1 MRVALLIEYHGK
13 DFSGWQ
19 IQPGERT
26 VQGELEAAFKKVV
39 RIESPILGSGRTD
52 TGVHSSGMVAHI
64 DLDDKWKDDLYQLQ
78 HSINGV
84 TGYDVVLKDMRIV
97 PDDFHARFSATSR
110 EYVYTV
116 LHGKTAIYREL
127 VWQVWGEID
136 LEAMRQAATALSGKM
151 DFTSLSKQT
160 DAVKDYICTIM
171 KSQWEQYD
179 DKLLYTI
186 KANRFVRGMVRA
198 IVGSMLEVGKGR
210 LALSDFRSLLTDP
223 QEFERAKYIAPAC
236 GLVLRRVEYPPE
248 CNLW

>member
-19 IQPGERT
+19 VQPGERT

-39 RIESPILGSGRTD
+39 RKESPILGSGRTD

-64 DLDDKWKDDLYQLQ
+64 DLADEWRNDLYQLQ

-97 PDDFHARFSATSR
+97 PDDFHARFSAISR
-110 EYVYTV
+110 EYLYTV

-127 VWQVWGEID
+127 VWQVWGD
-136 LEAMRQAATALSGKM
+136 VDFEAMEKAASELSGKM
-151 DFTSLSKQT
+151 DFTSYSKQT
-160 DAVKDYICTIM
+160 DAVKDYFCTIM
-171 KSQWEQYD
+171 TSEWEKQD

-210 LALSDFRSLLTDP
+210 LSLTDFKALLTNP
-223 QEFERAKYIAPAC
+223 QELERAKFIAPAH
-236 GLVLRRVEYPPE
+236 GLILRRVEYPPE
-248 CNLW
+248 FNLW